1 MGIIARQTPVW
12 HNGAC
17 FHLRNLE
24 MKRTQ
29 FLLIILALVTGLAIG
44 TFLLP
49 ERKGAGIQPSRP
61 EGLSTELDRYAPK
74 HYSERNEE
82 IIIRHFFTDRRNG
95 IFLDVGAYHYKNGSN
110 TYYLEK
116 NLDWSGIA
124 VDANA
129 EFARGYQEN
138 RPKTTFFNFFVSDK
152 SDEQADFFVVR
163 DPGHL
168 TKSTAVPGFVSG
180 RKTEKTKVSTITLND
195 LLAKLALKKID
206 FLSLDI
212 ELWEPYALAGFDIEK
227 YRPDL
232 VCVEAHRQVRNQI
245 LDYFTKHDYV
255 RLDQYFLFDQ
265 RNWYFTTRSHYQ
277 GLSDVNY

>member
-1 MGIIARQTPVW
+1 MVIIARPTPVW
-12 HNGAC
+12 HNGTYS
-17 FHLRNLE
+17 HVRNLE
-24 MKRTQ
+24 MKRIQ
-29 FLLIILALVTGLAIG
+29 FLLIILALVMGMAIG
-44 TFLLP
+44 KFLLP
-49 ERKGAGIQPSRP
+49 GLKGAGTQSSRP

-74 HYSERNEE
+74 HFSERNEE
-82 IIIRHFFTDRRNG
+82 AIIRHFFSDRRTG

-124 VDANA
+124 IDANA
-129 EFARGYQEN
+129 EFARGYHEN
-138 RPKTTFFNFFVSDK
+138 RPKTMFFNLFVSDK

-168 TKSTAVPGFVSG
+168 TKSTGVPGFVTG
-180 RKTEKTKVSTITLND
+180 RKTDKIKVPTITLND
-195 LLAKLALKKID
+195 LLAKLAVKKID

-212 ELWEPYALAGFDIEK
+212 ELWEPHALAGFDIEK

-232 VCVEAHRQVRNQI
+232 VCIEAHRQVRNQI
-245 LDYFTKHDYV
+245 LDYFTKHNYV

-265 RNWYFTTRSHYQ
+265 RNWYFTSKSHYQ
-277 GLSDVNY
+277 ELFDVRY